1 MLVDLKISFS
11 SFGELFCLHF
21 ASSVEFKSEMRF
33 QAFRLK
39 SCLISSFDREGC
51 QEFYFLE
58 GPDFEVVVRVRA
70 LRWIL
75 E

>member
-39 SCLISSFDREGC
+39 SCLISSFDLIERGVKN
-51 QEFYFLE
+51 FIFWKVLISKWW
-58 GPDFEVVVRVRA
+58 FESE
-70 LRWIL
+70 L
-75 E
+75 